1 MIDNI
6 KKNKIIILAIVSFVA
21 IFILTAG
28 IENIQFIE
36 GEPFNI
42 KIVFSKIFVYND
54 RDTLSQADLYPLKII
69 IPVIIIILILV
80 FIFFPSTRSMFFR
93 TFITILIF
101 LYILRFRQHALLNG
115 FKVNSFIRLFN
126 SGFEQSGNTL
136 LAKEIQPPLSMV
148 TFTISLTIVALI
160 IWIVYLVWKKRN
172 LLAKNSFDDLKTTA
186 RYTLEKIRKGGD
198 FKNAIIECYY
208 KMEEYLYLKREIE
221 RSDFM
226 TPREFEIR
234 LQKLDGTGDD
244 LPIESITELIRIFEK
259 IRYSAAEVDD
269 IIKKQSIH
277 YLDVI
282 VKELK

>member
-1 MIDNI
+1 M
-6 KKNKIIILAIVSFVA
+6 
-21 IFILTAG
+21 
-28 IENIQFIE
+28 
-36 GEPFNI
+36 
-42 KIVFSKIFVYND
+42 
-54 RDTLSQADLYPLKII
+54 
-69 IPVIIIILILV
+69 
-80 FIFFPSTRSMFFR
+80 
-93 TFITILIF
+93 
-101 LYILRFRQHALLNG
+101 
-115 FKVNSFIRLFN
+115 NSFIRLFN

-186 RYTLEKIRKGGD
+186 RYTLDKIRKGGD